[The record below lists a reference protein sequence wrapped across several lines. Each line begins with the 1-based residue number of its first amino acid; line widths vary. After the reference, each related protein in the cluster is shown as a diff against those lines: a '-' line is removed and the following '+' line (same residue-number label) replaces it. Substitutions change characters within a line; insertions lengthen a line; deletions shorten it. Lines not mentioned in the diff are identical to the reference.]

1 LAYSGQVASG
11 RGQGSIAQSRREGD
25 EGRTVSGVEAR
36 RRLPRSPAHEEETQR
51 SPQRQQGAAS
61 HLLALRAR
69 MAHLLALR
77 ARMAHLLA
85 LRARMAHLL
94 ALRARMRFFRAGVI
108 CASALVPVLC
118 TVYSV
123 RALGA
128 RSNQFCPTSR
138 ALTSF

>member
-1 LAYSGQVASG
+1 DVH
-11 RGQGSIAQSRREGD
+11 
-25 EGRTVSGVEAR
+25 
-36 RRLPRSPAHEEETQR
+36 LPRLRAANGADGAPRGRVRDERTRAVRAGMRVFLRREETQR
-51 SPQRQQGAAS
+51 SPQRSPQRKQGAAS